1 MLHHDPIDVAVGA
14 RIRERRRALG
24 CRPGEL
30 SAALGVSFAQ
40 LRKYE
45 QGRNRV
51 SASAMILLAAKLDT
65 TVARLVGE
73 RELGPFEGIGRA
85 DLEAPGAVDLLDCYV
100 SIAEPDVRR
109 LLLDMA
115 TALARDPDKPTATDA
130 DCPGAGVPAK
140 A

>member
-1 MLHHDPIDVAVGA
+1 MFQPDPIDVAVGA

-24 CRPGEL
+24 CSTSDL

-51 SASAMILLAAKLDT
+51 TASAMIRLARKLDT

-85 DLEAPGAVDLLDCYV
+85 ELDTPGAVDLLDCYV
-100 SIAEPDVRR
+100 FADAVVRR
-109 LLLDMA
+109 LLLDTA
-115 TALARDPDKPTATDA
+115 KALARHPDQPTTAEPGGDA
-130 DCPGAGVPAK
+130 AGE
-140 A
+140 